1 MTRLQVEHKRIV
13 RAMPPVTM
21 DVYVL
26 FGEEWKRQVAQ
37 AKTLLNDLDI
47 EYDFYDTTSD
57 STARSLLWGLTGSG
71 ITPVLFI
78 NGVMYNG
85 ITNIRNQ
92 LT

>member
-1 MTRLQVEHKRIV
+1 
-13 RAMPPVTM
+13 M

>member
-1 MTRLQVEHKRIV
+1 
-13 RAMPPVTM
+13 MPPDTM

-26 FGEEWKRQVAQ
+26 FGEDWKRQVSQ
-37 AKTLLNDLDI
+37 TKTLLEDYDI
-47 EYDFYDTTSD
+47 EYDFYDTTSN
-57 STARSLLWGLTGSG
+57 SSSRSILWGLTGSG
-71 ITPVLFI
+71 ATPVLFI